1 MNLKLN
7 FSGVVCGMV
16 FCTVQALAASKYD
29 CKVVEVRPEN
39 ANFFAP
45 RFSQISPPIAGD
57 AIQIDLLAPEVTD
70 LTFQSGNAIALAL
83 VQAKLLRQPET
94 RASEVVYLGNYSG
107 QFKYVGSLIA
117 DTYNDP
123 ESHTDHAEVTL
134 SVSNLS
140 DLQTH
145 QLMMNCDLLP

>member
-1 MNLKLN
+1 MNLNLN
-7 FSGVVCGMV
+7 LVGAV
-16 FCTVQALAASKYD
+16 FGLAMFAGQALAASKYD

-57 AIQIDLLAPEVTD
+57 GIQIDLLASEITD
-70 LTFQSGNAIALAL
+70 LTFQSGNAVALAL
-83 VQAKLLRQPET
+83 VQAKLLRQSET
-94 RASEVVYLGNYSG
+94 RVNEVVYLGNYSG

-140 DLQTH
+140 NLQTH